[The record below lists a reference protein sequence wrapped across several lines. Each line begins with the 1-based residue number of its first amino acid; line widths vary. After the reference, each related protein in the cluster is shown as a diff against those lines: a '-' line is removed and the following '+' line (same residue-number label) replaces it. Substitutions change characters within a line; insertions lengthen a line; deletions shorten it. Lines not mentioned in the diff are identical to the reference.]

1 MITIQIASPGL
12 PLGYDLTIRQD
23 DLFEMIK
30 TAGLGEQLSLF
41 LKMKKHLLSIENE
54 TLKVLLKNENVIS

>member
-12 PLGYDLTIRQD
+12 PLGHNLTINQD
-23 DLFEMIK
+23 DLFGMIK

-41 LKMKKHLLSIENE
+41 LKMKKHLLSVENE